1 MISKTSI
8 VILGILCNE
17 NLSAYDILKRIEH
30 MEMKYWWPIGDTTL
44 YETAIRLEKKNLI
57 QGTKQNAKVVYSIT
71 NEGRDELKE
80 AIRTI
85 FLRVDYDT
93 IWFSLAM
100 MYHSVLNDA
109 EITELI
115 TKRRTLLQE
124 YSKAIEENLLEHV
137 NNPHVPKSAILT
149 MKRMLNITNLELAT
163 LEELD

>member
-44 YETAIRLEKKNLI
+44 YETAIRLEKKNFI
-57 QGTKQNAKVVYSIT
+57 FGEKQNTKVVYSIT
-71 NEGRDELKE
+71 NDGREELKK

-100 MYHSVLNDA
+100 MYQSILDTD
-109 EITELI
+109 EITELVK
-115 TKRRTLLQE
+115 KRRTMLQE
-124 YSKAIEENLLEHV
+124 YSKAIEENILEHV
-137 NNPHVPKSAILT
+137 NNPHVPKSAVLT

-163 LEELD
+163 LDDI